1 LRVLITLSLLAG
13 LFISRAATADTVYI
27 RDTLYVPLRG
37 GQSQEHRILHRGLR
51 SGTAVE
57 RLEENDETGYTRV
70 RTGEGLEGWLQTQYL
85 VEEPIAATRL
95 EDLQAQLDELEARH
109 QQTLLRLREANEAGE
124 MLTSNSSSLAEANAA
139 LQQEL
144 DELKSLAA
152 DVIAINDENQRLDA
166 ARDTLQAEIDHL
178 SNRNSELLDD
188 QTQRWFLTGGG
199 TVLIGLLFGFWVGR
213 RIYQRRSASGWA

>member
-1 LRVLITLSLLAG
+1 MRALITFSLLTG
-13 LFISRAATADTVYI
+13 LCLSSQVSADTVYV

-51 SGTAVE
+51 SGSALE
-57 RLEENDETGYTRV
+57 RLEENEETGYTRV
-70 RTGEGLEGWLQTQYL
+70 RTDNGLEGWLQTQYL
-85 VEEPIAATRL
+85 VTEPIAATRL
-95 EDLQAQLDELEARH
+95 ETMQNRLDELEASH
-109 QQTLLRLREANEAGE
+109 QQTLLRLREANETGE
-124 MLTSNSSSLAEANAA
+124 TLSSNSSSLAAANTA

-144 DELKSLAA
+144 DELKALAA
-152 DVIAINDENQRLDA
+152 DVIAINEENQRLNEKRA
-166 ARDTLQAEIDHL
+166 TLQTEIDHL
-178 SNRNSELLDD
+178 ENRNSALQDN

>member
-1 LRVLITLSLLAG
+1 MRALITFSLLTG
-13 LFISRAATADTVYI
+13 LCFSSQVSADTVYI

-51 SGTAVE
+51 SGSALE
-57 RLEENDETGYTRV
+57 RLEENEETGYSRV
-70 RTGEGLEGWLQTQYL
+70 RTDNGLEGWLQTQYL
-85 VEEPIAATRL
+85 VSEPIAATRL
-95 EDLQAQLDELEARH
+95 ETMQTRLDELEASH
-109 QQTLLRLREANEAGE
+109 QQTLLRLREANKTGE
-124 MLTSNSSSLAEANAA
+124 MLSSNSSSLAAANTA

-144 DELKSLAA
+144 DALKALAA
-152 DVIAINDENQRLDA
+152 DVIAINEENQRLNEKRA
-166 ARDTLQAEIDHL
+166 TLKAEIDHL
-178 SNRNSELLDD
+178 ANRNSTLQDN

>member
-1 LRVLITLSLLAG
+1 MRALVTFSLLIG
-13 LFISRAATADTVYI
+13 LVVSSAASAETVYI

-37 GQSQEHRILHRGLR
+37 GQSQEHRILNRGLR
-51 SGTAVE
+51 SGTALE
-57 RLEENDETGYTRV
+57 RLEENEETGYSRV
-70 RTGEGLEGWLQTQYL
+70 RTSEGLEGWLQTQYL
-85 VEEPIAATRL
+85 VEQPIASTRL
-95 EDLQAQLDELEARH
+95 DDLQAQLDELEARH

-124 MLTSNSSSLAEANAA
+124 TLSSNTSSLAEANAA

-144 DELKSLAA
+144 DELKALAA
-152 DVIAINDENQRLDA
+152 DVIAIDEENQRLNEE
-166 ARDTLQAEIDHL
+166 RDTLQAEIDHL
-178 SNRNSELLDD
+178 SNRNSSLLDD

>member
-1 LRVLITLSLLAG
+1 MRALVTFSLLIG
-13 LFISRAATADTVYI
+13 LVVSSAASAETVYI

-51 SGTAVE
+51 SGTALE
-57 RLEENDETGYTRV
+57 RLEENEETGYSRV
-70 RTGEGLEGWLQTQYL
+70 RTSEGLEGWLQTQYL
-85 VEEPIAATRL
+85 VEQPIASTRL
-95 EDLQAQLDELEARH
+95 DDLQAQLDELEARH

-124 MLTSNSSSLAEANAA
+124 TLSSNTSSLAEANAA

-144 DELKSLAA
+144 DELKALAA
-152 DVIAINDENQRLDA
+152 DVIAINEENQRLKEE
-166 ARDTLQAEIDHL
+166 RDTLQAEIDHL
-178 SNRNSELLDD
+178 SNRNSSLLDD

>member
-1 LRVLITLSLLAG
+1 LRALVTFSLLIG
-13 LFISRAATADTVYI
+13 LVVSSAASAETVYI

-51 SGTAVE
+51 SGTALE
-57 RLEENDETGYTRV
+57 RLEENEETGYSRV
-70 RTGEGLEGWLQTQYL
+70 RTSEGLEGWLQTQYL
-85 VEEPIAATRL
+85 VEQPIASTRL
-95 EDLQAQLDELEARH
+95 DDLQAQLDELEARH

-124 MLTSNSSSLAEANAA
+124 TLSSNTSSLAEANAA

-144 DELKSLAA
+144 DELKALAA
-152 DVIAINDENQRLDA
+152 DVIAINEENQRLKEE
-166 ARDTLQAEIDHL
+166 RDTLQAEIDHL
-178 SNRNSELLDD
+178 SNRNSSLLDD

>member
-1 LRVLITLSLLAG
+1 MRVLITLSLLAG